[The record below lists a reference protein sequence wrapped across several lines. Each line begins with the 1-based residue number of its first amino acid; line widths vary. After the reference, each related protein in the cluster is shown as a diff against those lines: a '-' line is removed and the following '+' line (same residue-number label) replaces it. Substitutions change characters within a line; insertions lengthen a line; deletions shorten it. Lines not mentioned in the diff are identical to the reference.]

1 MSAERHDSPTAG
13 QHRPAGL
20 RRWASRA
27 ARWATSGWTTR
38 RPGALLNA
46 ALDAGLTLV
55 DTAPGY
61 GASEERIGRHLAHRR
76 REFLLSTKCGYGVP
90 GVPDWTPGCI
100 TQGVDQALRTL
111 RTNVLDILHL
121 HSCPVDVLQRPG
133 LVEALE
139 AAVRAG
145 KVRVAAYS
153 GENEALACALEDGRF
168 GSVQAVAQPLR
179 PGQRAR
185 RPAARPRARAGRH
198 REAAAG
204 QRRLACPERPGAPDV
219 ATYWERMHALALDLG
234 GLDPAEAHLRF
245 AAFQPGVS
253 TCIVGTTQRGEPP
266 AQPARPGEG
275 PAARGAWWTASGT
288 RSGAMTTGGTGS
300 I

>member
-1 MSAERHDSPTAG
+1 MEQRALGTT
-13 QHRPAGL
+13 GL
-20 RRWASRA
+20 RVPVLGFGAGPVGDLRLDDAEA
-27 ARWATSGWTTR
+27 
-38 RPGALLNA
+38 GALLNA

-90 GVPDWTPGCI
+90 GVPDWTPACI

-111 RTNVLDILHL
+111 RTDVLDILHL

-168 GSVQAVAQPLR
+168 ASVQLSLNLYDQGNAHGAL
-179 PGQRAR
+179 
-185 RPAARPRARAGRH
+185 PRARERGLGVIVKRPLANAAWRH
-198 REAAAG
+198 A
-204 QRRLACPERPGAPDV
+204 ERPGAPDV
-219 ATYWERMHALALDLG
+219 ATYWERRRALALDLD

-253 TCIVGTTQRGEPP
+253 TCIVGTTRRERLACNVAAVQRGPLPSALLQQVQQRWGEVGSHW
-266 AQPARPGEG
+266 PGL
-275 PAARGAWWTASGT
+275 
-288 RSGAMTTGGTGS
+288 